1 MNGLSVVLKIVN
13 QYGNGNVDI
22 APAEGN
28 GNGINEEEAGIQS
41 TQEEF
46 EFMAT
51 ADDYEEIERVKV
63 NCTLEDTLQQ
73 ASTSGTQSDNA
84 PVYYSDGLAEYTELL
99 KPIPEPHQVPQNDI
113 NVNSEVSSMKQGGG
127 TVEQHPSNVEET
139 RAYFESLY
147 NNLAIEV
154 EKDVDELKTQQHVQ
168 HQPTTIADSVLNA
181 MFDENTFVNP
191 FATPSTSAVESSSS
205 RYMDPSNM
213 HMFYQ
218 PYPHEYQWTKDH
230 PLEQNV
236 KEDMTN
242 PTWIES
248 MQEELLQF
256 KRLNEWVLVP
266 PLDNIKPL
274 TLKWLFKNKHD
285 EENTVIQNKT
295 RLVVRG
301 YRQVKGIDFKE
312 SFASVSRIEAIRI
325 FLAYATHK
333 LFNVFQMD
341 VKTAFSHGTLKEDVY
356 VCQPKGFIDADHPS
370 HVYKLKKALY
380 GLKQAPRAWR
390 FDDDILVV
398 HVYVDDIIFDVDY
411 AGCKDTFKSNSDGA
425 QFLGEKLGEFNN
437 MIPSACTPVLPRLRS
452 YKAVKVR
459 CIRSMI
465 QLESEGSTQEH
476 SIR

>member
-1 MNGLSVVLKIVN
+1 MNIDKDKEMLMDEDNVGNQFRPNAVQNIRN

-154 EKDVDELKTQQHVQ
+154 EK
-168 HQPTTIADSVLNA
+168 
-181 MFDENTFVNP
+181 
-191 FATPSTSAVESSSS
+191 
-205 RYMDPSNM
+205 
-213 HMFYQ
+213 
-218 PYPHEYQWTKDH
+218 
-230 PLEQNV
+230 NV